1 MTKITDSHHSVW
13 LGRTGICKRGKL
25 KIQSSAMPVI
35 SNEFKQI
42 THREKTSI
50 LYTQY
55 CLSNDRTIFQLP
67 LSLCGKIHVSTWIK
81 TPLIC
86 ELTEMNKGLP
96 MFMTST
102 NTQTHTHT
110 HTLTAGPGNE
120 GLSYCEE
127 RKVLIHPCYSL
138 AHPMKAVLQLTHTS
152 YSL

>member
-1 MTKITDSHHSVW
+1 MTKIIDSQHFIW

-42 THREKTSI
+42 TQRKNSI

-81 TPLIC
+81 NPLIC
-86 ELTEMNKGLP
+86 ELTEMNKGLE

-102 NTQTHTHT
+102 NTRTHTHT
-110 HTLTAGPGNE
+110 YSGSREWGAFILRREEGANSPLLFPGSSYEGCISAHTHL
-120 GLSYCEE
+120 
-127 RKVLIHPCYSL
+127 V
-138 AHPMKAVLQLTHTS
+138 
-152 YSL
+152 

>member
-110 HTLTAGPGNE
+110 HTYSGSREWGAFILRREEGANSPLLFPGSSYEGCITA
-120 GLSYCEE
+120 
-127 RKVLIHPCYSL
+127 H
-138 AHPMKAVLQLTHTS
+138 TH
-152 YSL
+152 LV